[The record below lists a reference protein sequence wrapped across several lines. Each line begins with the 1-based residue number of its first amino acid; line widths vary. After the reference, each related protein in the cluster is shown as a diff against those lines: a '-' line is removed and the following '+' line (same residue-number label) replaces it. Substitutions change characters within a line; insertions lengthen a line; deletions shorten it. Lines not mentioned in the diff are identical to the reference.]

1 MDLFN
6 TILDITGSEVSNPER
21 PLDGQSLW
29 PLLIDKPKDATLKKN
44 TIFYYRGDG
53 LFAVR
58 VGDYKAHYWTWTLGE
73 RVYLNVLKLLSH
85 RPT

>member
-1 MDLFN
+1 MDIFN
-6 TILDITGSEVSNPER
+6 TVLDITKTEVSNKAR

-29 PLLIDKPKDATLKKN
+29 PLLKGKDVTLKKN
-44 TIFYYRGDG
+44 TIFYYRGNG

-73 RVYLNVLKLLSH
+73 RVKNNKKNTIV
-85 RPT
+85 T